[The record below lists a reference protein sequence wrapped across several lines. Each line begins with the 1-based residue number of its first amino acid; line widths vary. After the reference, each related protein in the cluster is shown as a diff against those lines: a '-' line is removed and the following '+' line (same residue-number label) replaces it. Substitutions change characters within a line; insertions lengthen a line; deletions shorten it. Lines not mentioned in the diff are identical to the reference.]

1 MTEAKVRELMEI
13 EWDYGHLEESEAREI
28 VEEAIAKYED
38 DPEYYDNLDE
48 AIEMVAHDYLYPEV

>member
-1 MTEAKVRELMEI
+1 MTEAKVKELMEI

-38 DPEYYDNLDE
+38 DPEYYDDLDE
-48 AIEMVAHDYLYPEV
+48 AIEMVASDYLYPEV